1 MSATRPTIIEFVEK
15 YTHEYSTHV
24 FLREKVDEKWT
35 ETSFEQTR
43 KEGYR
48 IAAGLMAMGLNKGER
63 VSLLSEGRNMWILS
77 RVGNPL
83 RRRRE
88 RPALHQARGKQRPD
102 FQDPAFRVQVRDRF
116 RTATPEDPQD
126 NLTAGLRGEG
136 HRAG

>member
-48 IAAGLMAMGLNKGER
+48 IAAGLMAMGLNKRYDDWISKYDGH
-63 VSLLSEGRNMWILS
+63 LLVIDVDNIKFEN
-77 RVGNPL
+77 
-83 RRRRE
+83 
-88 RPALHQARGKQRPD
+88 RPED
-102 FQDPAFRVQVRDRF
+102 FQTVTDKIDAELFGLFPEVRQID
-116 RTATPEDPQD
+116 E
-126 NLTAGLRGEG
+126 
-136 HRAG
+136 

>member
-77 RVGNPL
+77 ELGILYAGGVSVPL
-83 RRRRE
+83 SIKLE
-88 RPALHQARGKQRPD
+88 ESNDLT
-102 FQDPAFRVQVRDRF
+102 FRIQVRDRF

>member
-15 YTHEYSTHV
+15 YTHEFSSHV

-63 VSLLSEGRNMWILS
+63 VSLLQREGTCGSFPSWES
-77 RVGNPL
+77 ST
-83 RRRRE
+83 
-88 RPALHQARGKQRPD
+88 PAA
-102 FQDPAFRVQVRDRF
+102 
-116 RTATPEDPQD
+116 
-126 NLTAGLRGEG
+126 
-136 HRAG
+136 